1 MTTLAEAPTNW
12 FKIEKDPTG
21 GMFAKSLQGGQPG
34 RFVNFSLQADGTLGI
49 NISGSLAV
57 VPQLAQVSAIIQG
70 ILGIFGLSQSGPEP
84 APQPKFVTL
93 DAGVSLATL
102 FGASQGINFL
112 VQVLKGKINAIKNYV
127 TSAVSSIENLF
138 KCFLKNPLLAAS
150 IIAKMIRQGWISLPP
165 AVKEA
170 LEKVR
175 DAINKIY
182 GLNILINNPLTQYLA
197 KLREWLQ
204 YKFPPPILLPYIP
217 YIPGCTDSFYSGR
230 PPAAFIGQD
239 TITAEVQPQT
249 IDVPGGFYSQI
260 NLDVP
265 TINIPFGP
273 GENPNL
279 ALSDEQVS
287 NLLNSYNPYDLYTAG
302 VAQVELN
309 ADLNVSNVPTVKATN
324 SSVRQVQ
331 DKLIS
336 ASNSVVNNI
345 TALNKDISRAGFIP
359 RTNPLD
365 DLLCAPGEPQS

>member
-1 MTTLAEAPTNW
+1 MTVAKPPTSW
-12 FKIEKDPTG
+12 YKIEPDPTG
-21 GMFAKSLQGGQPG
+21 GMFTKSLQGGQPG
-34 RFVNFSLQADGTLGI
+34 RFINFSLQSDGTFGI

-70 ILGIFGLSQSGPEP
+70 ILGIFGLSQTSPEP
-84 APQPKFVTL
+84 APQPKYVTL

-112 VQVLKGKINAIKNYV
+112 VQVLKGKVNAIKNYV
-127 TSAVSSIENLF
+127 SNAVTSIQNLF
-138 KCFLKNPLLAAS
+138 KCLLKNPLLAAS
-150 IIAKMIRQGWISLPP
+150 LIAKMIRQGWISLPAP
-165 AVKEA
+165 VKEA
-170 LEKVR
+170 LEFLR
-175 DAINKIY
+175 DTINKTI

-217 YIPGCTDSFYSGR
+217 YIPGCNDAFYSGR

-239 TITAEVQPQT
+239 PIQASVNPQT
-249 IDVPGGFYSQI
+249 ITVPGGFYSQI
-260 NLDVP
+260 SLEVP

-279 ALSDEQVS
+279 ALSDTQVS

-302 VAQVELN
+302 VAQVEL
-309 ADLNVSNVPTVKATN
+309 DSGLNVTNFPTISPTN
-324 SSVRQVQ
+324 SAVRQVQ

-345 TALNKDISRAGFIP
+345 TALNKDISRAGLIP
-359 RTNPLD
+359 RSNPLD
-365 DLLCAPGEPQS
+365 DLLCAPGEAKA

>member
-1 MTTLAEAPTNW
+1 MTANAPST
-12 FKIEKDPTG
+12 FFRVEPDPTG
-21 GMFAKSLQGGQPG
+21 GMFAKSLQGGSTG
-34 RFVNFSLQADGTLGI
+34 RYINFSLQSDGTFGI
-49 NISGSLAV
+49 NISGSLAAF
-57 VPQLAQVSAIIQG
+57 PQLSQVSAIIQG
-70 ILGIFGLSQSGPEP
+70 ILGIFGLSQANPEP
-84 APQPKFVTL
+84 YPQPKFVTL

-102 FGASQGINFL
+102 FGASQGINIL

-127 TSAVSSIENLF
+127 SSAVSSIQNLF
-138 KCFLKNPLLAAS
+138 KCLLKNPLLAAS
-150 IIAKMIRQGWISLPP
+150 LIAKLIRQGWISLPAP
-165 AVKEA
+165 VKEA
-170 LEKVR
+170 LEFVR
-175 DAINKIY
+175 DQINKVY

-217 YIPGCTDSFYSGR
+217 YIPGCTNEFYSGR
-230 PPAAFIGQD
+230 PPAAFVD
-239 TITAEVQPQT
+239 RETITPQLQPQT
-249 IDVPGGFYSQI
+249 ITVPGGFYSQI
-260 NLDVP
+260 SLEVP

-279 ALSDEQVS
+279 ALSDAQVA

-302 VAQVELN
+302 IAQVELDSN
-309 ADLNVSNVPTVKATN
+309 LNVSNFPTVSPTN

-345 TALNKDISRAGFIP
+345 TSLNKDISRAGLIP